1 MIIMIPLTTMK
12 TMTLTIKTQVKSRMM
27 TPTIKRILL
36 RVGWRICS
44 ITKVK
49 GGPSEEGFLMAIN
62 NEDIIRLF
70 ERLPEKAKQSAF
82 DYMQY
87 LFVQDRPDWNEISR
101 IDPDDIP
108 FSEEETQQL
117 NNDEGF
123 VTGEEAKREF
133 NLKIDLP

>member
-1 MIIMIPLTTMK
+1 
-12 TMTLTIKTQVKSRMM
+12 
-27 TPTIKRILL
+27 
-36 RVGWRICS
+36 
-44 ITKVK
+44 
-49 GGPSEEGFLMAIN
+49 MAIN

-70 ERLPEKAKQSAF
+70 ERLPEKVKQSAF

-108 FSEEETQQL
+108 LSEEETQQL

>member
-1 MIIMIPLTTMK
+1 
-12 TMTLTIKTQVKSRMM
+12 
-27 TPTIKRILL
+27 
-36 RVGWRICS
+36 
-44 ITKVK
+44 
-49 GGPSEEGFLMAIN
+49 MAIN